1 MTYSIKHKRTGCELL
16 KYGEEGECTLIGAN
30 LRGANLR
37 GANLFGANLRG
48 ANLFSANL
56 SGANLRGANLFGANL
71 TGANLRGAN
80 LTGANLTNADLT
92 GANLTD
98 SDLFG
103 ADLGGANLRGANL
116 TNANLR
122 QVFVCVETHL
132 YDQPDI
138 IDLGTDNRGFRFW
151 AWHDAKNTSGKVVY
165 RAGCREWFSHESAIA
180 HYDKGT
186 YTGTGDREECIRRMH
201 VIRGWAMQWR

>member
-30 LRGANLR
+30 LRDSDLSGADLGGANLR
-37 GANLFGANLRG
+37 GANLFGANL
-48 ANLFSANL
+48 FSANL
-56 SGANLRGANLFGANL
+56 SGADLRGAS
-71 TGANLRGAN
+71 
-80 LTGANLTNADLT
+80 LTGANLTNA
-92 GANLTD
+92 NLC
-98 SDLFG
+98 
-103 ADLGGANLRGANL
+103 
-116 TNANLR
+116 
-122 QVFVCVETHL
+122 QVWVCVETRL

-180 HYDKGT
+180 HYNKGT
-186 YTGTGDREECIRRMH
+186 YTGTGDRKECIRRMH